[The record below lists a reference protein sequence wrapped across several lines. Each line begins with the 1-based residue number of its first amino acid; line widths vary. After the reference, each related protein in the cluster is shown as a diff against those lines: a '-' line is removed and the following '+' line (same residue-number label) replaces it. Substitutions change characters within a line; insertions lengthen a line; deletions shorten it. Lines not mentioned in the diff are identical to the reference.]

1 MKFKNLVVIVFMLL
15 YKVESLFVF
24 FVFFFSNIFKG
35 LVVCMYSM
43 SDVRR
48 VFFGSYVYRDGF
60 NY

>member
-1 MKFKNLVVIVFMLL
+1 MNFKDFKNLIVYGVFMI
-15 YKVESLFVF
+15 
-24 FVFFFSNIFKG
+24 FSNIFKG

-48 VFFGSYVYRDGF
+48 VFFGLYVYRDGF